1 MKVKFWGV
9 RGSIPTPVSSEAIQR
24 KISTVI
30 QRARPED
37 LLDANSRELFLSR
50 LPSWIFG
57 TTGGNTPCLEVR
69 LDSGQI
75 IIIDAGS
82 GLRELGKTVN
92 PARPDEAVYQI
103 FFSHF
108 HWDHLQGLPF
118 FDPLFN
124 PKASIYFRS
133 PEDGLE
139 EILRGQMR
147 SPYFPVP
154 LEGTRAKLS
163 FIKLRGE
170 TLTFGKG
177 QVSYKRMN
185 HPGGCYAYKIT
196 ENKRSFIYATDSELI
211 AKDFERTEENIVFF
225 QNADAIALDSQYTLG
240 EAVDKYNWGHSSF
253 SLAVD
258 FAAEWE
264 IRTLY
269 LFHHEPM
276 YDDKKLSTN
285 LQSARWYATHL
296 GKKAPEIYLAEEG
309 ALHVI

>member
-9 RGSIPTPVSSEAIQR
+9 RGSIPTPVSSEAVQR

-37 LLDANSRELFLSR
+37 LLDATSRELFLSR

-69 LDSGQI
+69 LESGQI
-75 IIIDAGS
+75 LIFDAGS
-82 GLRELGKTVN
+82 GIRELGKSLN
-92 PARPDEAVYQI
+92 PASANETAYQI

-124 PKASIYFRS
+124 PKASIHFRS

-139 EILRGQMR
+139 EILRGQMK

-154 LEGTRAKLS
+154 LDGTRARLTFNKLG
-163 FIKLRGE
+163 KGPLA
-170 TLTFGKG
+170 FGKG
-177 QVSYKRMN
+177 QVSCKRMN
-185 HPGGCYAYKIT
+185 HPGGCFAYKIT
-196 ENKRSFIYATDSELI
+196 ENERSFIYATDSELI
-211 AKDFERTEENIVFF
+211 GKDFERTEENIVFF
-225 QNADAIALDSQYTLG
+225 QKADAIALDSQYTLG

-296 GKKAPEIYLAEEG
+296 GKKAPEIHLAEEG
-309 ALHVI
+309 GLHVI